1 MELETEWWQ
10 ILVTVGIYYVIL
22 FVHTICAVSL
32 IRCKWIAY
40 IFQKYSILLIIFL
53 MIGTGVYILKD
64 SILFITPEE
73 VKVAEVT
80 VEDAVAT
87 AARW

>member
-10 ILVTVGIYYVIL
+10 ILVTVALYYVIL
-22 FVHTICAVSL
+22 VVHTICAVSL

-40 IFQKYSILLIIFL
+40 AFQKYSILLIIFL

-64 SILFITPEE
+64 SILFVDPADAKAVE
-73 VKVAEVT
+73 VAAT
-80 VEDAVAT
+80 DAVVSVVES
-87 AARW
+87 